1 MRKTIAIGFT
11 FLALSAVACDKGTAE
26 ALSVPVPG
34 PERQDP
40 QPAKIAVSQT
50 ELTSADL
57 KLAPQDQPAAA
68 PAAPA
73 APAAAES
80 AGSSD

>member
-11 FLALSAVACDKGTAE
+11 FLALSAVACDKGAVE

-34 PERQDP
+34 PEKQDP

-50 ELTSADL
+50 ELTSAEL
-57 KLAPQDQPAAA
+57 KLAPQEQPAAPAAA
-68 PAAPA
+68 PAAA
-73 APAAAES
+73 TES
-80 AGSSD
+80 GSD